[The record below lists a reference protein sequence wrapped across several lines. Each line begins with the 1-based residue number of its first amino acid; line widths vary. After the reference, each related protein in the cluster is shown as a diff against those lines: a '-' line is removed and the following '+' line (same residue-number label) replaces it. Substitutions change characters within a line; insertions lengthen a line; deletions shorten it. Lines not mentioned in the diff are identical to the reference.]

1 MEDERKSNS
10 TKFFFSFLLFSFFSP
25 PLPLPPPPLFP
36 RKVYHFVKTSYLV
49 CTTDVS
55 IFIIINGKN
64 DVTEQ
69 LVRVTK
75 QKSLFRHYYHDSSEI
90 IATDNH

>member
-1 MEDERKSNS
+1 MIGCRMNGNRILRNFSFP
-10 TKFFFSFLLFSFFSP
+10 FFFFLFFLL
-25 PLPLPPPPLFP
+25 LPLPPPSP

>member
-1 MEDERKSNS
+1 MEIEFYKIFLFLS
-10 TKFFFSFLLFSFFSP
+10 FFFFLSP
-25 PLPLPPPPLFP
+25 PLPSLS
-36 RKVYHFVKTSYLV
+36 RKVYHFVKTLYLY
-49 CTTDVS
+49 TTDVS

>member
-1 MEDERKSNS
+1 MEIEFYKIFLFLSF
-10 TKFFFSFLLFSFFSP
+10 FFFSLLPSP
-25 PLPLPPPPLFP
+25 LS
-36 RKVYHFVKTSYLV
+36 RKVYHFVKTLYL

>member
-1 MEDERKSNS
+1 MEIEFYKIFLFLSF
-10 TKFFFSFLLFSFFSP
+10 FFFSLP
-25 PLPLPPPPLFP
+25 PLS
-36 RKVYHFVKTSYLV
+36 RKVYHFVKTLYL